1 MQTKAEV
8 RRAEGLTLE
17 ELEAQGHVELLPER
31 LEMRRWKKGHHH
43 RRNRNGGLFGLLDY
57 IFFGW

>member
-1 MQTKAEV
+1 MQMKAEV

-31 LEMRRWKKGHHH
+31 LEMRHWKRRHH
-43 RRNRNGGLFGLLDY
+43 RRHRNGGIIGLLDY

>member
-1 MQTKAEV
+1 MEKVETRGAV
-8 RRAEGLTLE
+8 GLTLE
-17 ELEAQGHVELLPER
+17 ELEAHSRTELLPER
-31 LEMRRWKKGHHH
+31 LEMRRWKRHHH

>member
-1 MQTKAEV
+1 METKAEV

-31 LEMRRWKKGHHH
+31 LEMRRWKRHHH